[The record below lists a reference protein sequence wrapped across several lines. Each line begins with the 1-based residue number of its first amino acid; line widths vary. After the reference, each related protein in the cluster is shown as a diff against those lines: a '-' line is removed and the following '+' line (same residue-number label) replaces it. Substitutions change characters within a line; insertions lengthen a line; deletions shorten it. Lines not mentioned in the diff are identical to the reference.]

1 MTRTEI
7 YSFSFAGACVAI
19 EDGLETVRSDLIERA
34 LIVGKYHAPAMSK
47 RAMTIPVT
55 LCSNMLVQLDQ
66 KWRLR
71 MNKAFLTTA
80 VLLLSSLPAFSQDTR
95 GGDERDSSYSRKDRD
110 LDDLLRRL
118 GDHGREGRRG
128 GASFVLR
135 NGNSVVA
142 VRCDP
147 QDSMKACVDATLTLL
162 DRARSMQS
170 SGTAP
175 GGTPGGQP
183 PSR

>member
-1 MTRTEI
+1 
-7 YSFSFAGACVAI
+7 
-19 EDGLETVRSDLIERA
+19 
-34 LIVGKYHAPAMSK
+34 
-47 RAMTIPVT
+47 
-55 LCSNMLVQLDQ
+55 
-66 KWRLR
+66 
-71 MNKAFLTTA
+71 MNKAFVIIA
-80 VLLLSSLPAFSQDTR
+80 VLLLSPFPAFSQDAR

-110 LDDLLRRL
+110 LDDLLRGL

-135 NGNSVVA
+135 NGDSVVA

-147 QDSMKACVDATLTLL
+147 QDSMKSCVEATVTLL
-162 DRARSMQS
+162 DKARSMQP
-170 SGTAP
+170 SGAAP

>member
-1 MTRTEI
+1 
-7 YSFSFAGACVAI
+7 
-19 EDGLETVRSDLIERA
+19 
-34 LIVGKYHAPAMSK
+34 
-47 RAMTIPVT
+47 
-55 LCSNMLVQLDQ
+55 
-66 KWRLR
+66 

-80 VLLLSSLPAFSQDTR
+80 VLLLSSLPAFSQDAR

-110 LDDLLRRL
+110 LDDLLRGL

-135 NGNSVVA
+135 NGDSVVA

-170 SGTAP
+170 PGTAP

>member
-1 MTRTEI
+1 
-7 YSFSFAGACVAI
+7 
-19 EDGLETVRSDLIERA
+19 
-34 LIVGKYHAPAMSK
+34 
-47 RAMTIPVT
+47 
-55 LCSNMLVQLDQ
+55 
-66 KWRLR
+66 
-71 MNKAFLTTA
+71 MNKAFVIIA
-80 VLLLSSLPAFSQDTR
+80 VLLLSPFPAFSQDAR

-110 LDDLLRRL
+110 LDDLLRGL

-135 NGNSVVA
+135 NGDSVVA

-170 SGTAP
+170 SGAAP
-175 GGTPGGQP
+175 GGTPGGQL